1 MAGRQHSPRCH
12 GAVTITMSRYIVR
25 RLLQMV
31 PLVVGLSIIIFLLLA
46 LAPGDPVDLLIFGN
60 PKIRP
65 EDVVRLKHLYG
76 LDQPL
81 YIRYFKWLMAALHGD
96 LGYSRTYKQPV
107 FSLMGARIGNSL
119 WLQIPAFLLA
129 LSVALPVGIY
139 SALRQYSPA
148 DYAATF
154 ITFFGVSIPAFWFGI
169 IMIYIFAVWHPWTAL
184 PLFAWLKLPAGG
196 FSSSG
201 VPGGLAVYVDRVRY
215 MVLPTIVLSLLFMAG
230 YTRFTRSSMLEVIRQ
245 DYVRTARAKGLPNR
259 VVINKHA
266 LKNAMIPL
274 VTIIALSIPGLFAGA
289 PLTETVFGWPGIGQL
304 FVASVQAADFAVAQ
318 GIIMILA
325 ALVIVFNLFADI
337 AYALLDPRI
346 RYD

>member
-1 MAGRQHSPRCH
+1 M
-12 GAVTITMSRYIVR
+12 I
-25 RLLQMV
+25 
-31 PLVVGLSIIIFLLLA
+31 PLVVGLSIIIFLVLA

-60 PKIRP
+60 PQIRP

-76 LDQPL
+76 LDQPM
-81 YIRYFKWLMAALHGD
+81 YIRYFKWLGAALHGD

-107 FSLMGARIGNSL
+107 FALIGARIGNSL
-119 WLQIPAFLLA
+119 WLTIPAFFLA
-129 LSVALPVGIY
+129 LVVAVPVGIHSALHQY
-139 SALRQYSPA
+139 SAR

-154 ITFFGVSIPAFWFGI
+154 LTFFGVSIPVFWFGI
-169 IMIYIFAVWHPWTAL
+169 MMIYLFAVWHPWTVFPAL
-184 PLFAWLKLPAGG
+184 VWFRLPAGG
-196 FSSSG
+196 FSSTGISPGLG
-201 VPGGLAVYVDRVRY
+201 VYLDRVRY
-215 MVLPTIVLSLLFMAG
+215 MILPVIVLSLLFMAS
-230 YTRFTRSSMLEVIRQ
+230 YTRYTRSSMLEVVRQ
-245 DYVRTARAKGLPNR
+245 DYVRTARAKGLPGP

-318 GIIMILA
+318 GIIMLLA
-325 ALVIVFNLFADI
+325 ALVVVFNLLADI
-337 AYALLDPRI
+337 AYAFLDPRI